1 MRSQIHVYMFLI
13 FLFQKTLWQ
22 RIVLTTTV
30 VIMLFQLTFSSFPL
44 ASALSVK
51 FSELKLTSGSLTAR
65 SPLTTGPENE
75 WLSQIRLMKLAA
87 VRISGPSGIFEEKI
101 RTIKQ
106 ILFFSKFVL
115 FWLLH
120 DLRKFA
126 VVVTGRVQS
135 STADLVTFTLNFFLV
150 GDKLQK
156 KKKHKQLP
164 KVLNIKIHFYNV
176 LVWVSKLSNVTEG
189 RFTVPKYFKIT
200 YTVFLIFL
208 LKTIRV

>member
-1 MRSQIHVYMFLI
+1 
-13 FLFQKTLWQ
+13 
-22 RIVLTTTV
+22 
-30 VIMLFQLTFSSFPL
+30 MLFQLTFSSFPL

-65 SPLTTGPENE
+65 WPLTTGPENE

-87 VRISGPSGIFEEKI
+87 VRISGPSGISEEKI
-101 RTIKQ
+101 RIFIK
-106 ILFFSKFVL
+106 IFFQNLL

-126 VVVTGRVQS
+126 LVVTGWGRVQG

-150 GDKLQK
+150 GEKLQK
-156 KKKHKQLP
+156 KKKHRQQP

-176 LVWVSKLSNVTEG
+176 LVWASKLSNITKG
-189 RFTVPKYFKIT
+189 RFTVPKYLKIT
-200 YTVFLIFL
+200 YTVYLIFL
-208 LKTIRV
+208 LKTKRVYPSLTLHDYSFDIFSSK